1 MCGGRKFPIVPDCID
16 QRVKMPILKP
26 EPCIWPENLLD
37 IANPEEQSVSEP
49 SSPSVDLA
57 VPFIPPHDSTL
68 ANSVSPPGPETI
80 LSPMESHGDES
91 ASKWFAIYTKPRFE
105 KKFMRQMYES
115 QVPFYGPMISRRF
128 RSPNGRLRL
137 SIEPLFPNYVFIH
150 GTEMQRYTAICTGC
164 VSRWMPVLN
173 PSELVTDLKQIHN
186 LILTDAPLAPELR
199 LHPGQRVRVR
209 SGVFKGFEGVILRRE
224 NQVRLL
230 IAVRYMGRG
239 ASVALDDCQLE
250 PI

>member
-1 MCGGRKFPIVPDCID
+1 
-16 QRVKMPILKP
+16 MPFLKP

-37 IANPEEQSVSEP
+37 LAIPGETDGLTDGSLLTDTPASLASNPVLEREISVSNSDSR
-49 SSPSVDLA
+49 SSAPQND
-57 VPFIPPHDSTL
+57 
-68 ANSVSPPGPETI
+68 
-80 LSPMESHGDES
+80 GDGN
-91 ASKWFAIYTKPRFE
+91 ASKWWAIYTKPRFE
-105 KKFMRQMYES
+105 KKFMRQLFES
-115 QVPFYGPMISRRF
+115 QVPFYGPMIARRF
-128 RSPNGRLRL
+128 RSPNGKLRL

-150 GTEMQRYTAICTGC
+150 GTEMQRYTAVCTGS
-164 VSRWMPVLN
+164 VSRWMPVIN
-173 PSELVTDLKQIHN
+173 PNELVTDLRQIHN
-186 LILTDAPLAPELR
+186 LILTEAPLAPELR
-199 LHPGQRVRVR
+199 LQPGQRVRVR